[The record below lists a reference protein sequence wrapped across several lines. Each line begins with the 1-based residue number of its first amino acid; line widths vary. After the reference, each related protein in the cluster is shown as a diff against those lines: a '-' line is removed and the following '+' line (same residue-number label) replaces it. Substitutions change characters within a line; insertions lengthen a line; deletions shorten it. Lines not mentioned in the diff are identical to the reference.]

1 MDRFLLVF
9 TILLITLFIVTD
21 ASSEE
26 LPALVLKNKCDSCH
40 GFNPKSNRMFAPT
53 LRYAGEKF
61 KQEWLEKYLV
71 NPEPIRPAGYTKDPD
86 FLNGKAPKIHPSVS
100 KEEAKTLTA
109 YLMKL
114 KMVVSKV
121 LVASNPLS
129 KGKKAKARI
138 KFERDYGCTSCHQA
152 ISLVNKSRGGIS
164 GPSLVNAGNRLNP
177 NWVYRW
183 LKNPAAY
190 ETKSRMPKYKI
201 TEEDLVGLT
210 KYLMTLK
217 KENLK

>member
-71 NPEPIRPAGYTKDPD
+71 NPEPIRPATH
-86 FLNGKAPKIHPSVS
+86 APTPPL
-100 KEEAKTLTA
+100 AK
-109 YLMKL
+109 
-114 KMVVSKV
+114 
-121 LVASNPLS
+121 
-129 KGKKAKARI
+129 G
-138 KFERDYGCTSCHQA
+138 
-152 ISLVNKSRGGIS
+152 
-164 GPSLVNAGNRLNP
+164 RLP
-177 NWVYRW
+177 ECR
-183 LKNPAAY
+183 
-190 ETKSRMPKYKI
+190 
-201 TEEDLVGLT
+201 
-210 KYLMTLK
+210 
-217 KENLK
+217 